1 MSRNKNDR
9 EKKLKTDNVKFEL
22 RLNHNAPMFVYVQ
35 RQEEKP
41 FNLNAQM
48 QQLSAGEI
56 VFKSRA
62 RLKKNEIV
70 GVIFKIA
77 KKDIMA
83 NIRIVHAKKILSGI
97 KAEYIGV
104 FIGLSYEQEQF
115 IRKYVYFENLRLNRR
130 KKLGSG

>member
-1 MSRNKNDR
+1 MSKTKNEY
-9 EKKLKTDNVKFEL
+9 EKKLKKDYVKFEL
-22 RLNHNAPMFVYVQ
+22 RLSQNVPMFVYVQ

-41 FNLNAQM
+41 FNLNAQI

-62 RLKKNEIV
+62 KLKKNEIV

-83 NIRIVHAKKILSGI
+83 NIRIIHAKKILSGI
-97 KAEYIGV
+97 KAEYTGV

-130 KKLGSG
+130 KKSGLG